1 MSASS
6 FQVRLSTFSLPV
18 LLNNL
23 QPDLVLYAGMVPMDP
38 SVFDDPFTVEAGKH
52 DVITSLAAVL
62 RKRQSDEA
70 NARKV
75 VESLTRK
82 KQKLQQEHQHVTEQR
97 NREIARIQEEIE
109 VKNNRLLQ
117 LKSESDDQFAAFQR
131 EEADI
136 IAEQTTAEATLET
149 EKENLQKWSRLNS
162 LLHDD
167 DLH

>member
-1 MSASS
+1 
-6 FQVRLSTFSLPV
+6 
-18 LLNNL
+18 
-23 QPDLVLYAGMVPMDP
+23 MDP

-62 RKRQSDEA
+62 RKRQTDEA
-70 NARKV
+70 NARNV

-82 KQKLQQEHQHVTEQR
+82 KQKLQQEYQHVTEQR
-97 NREIARIQEEIE
+97 NREVSRIQEEIE

-117 LKSESDDQFAAFQR
+117 LKSESDGQLASFQQQ
-131 EEADI
+131 EAHI
-136 IAEQTTAEATLET
+136 IAEQTSAEATLHT
-149 EKENLQKWSRLNS
+149 EQDNLHKWSRLNS